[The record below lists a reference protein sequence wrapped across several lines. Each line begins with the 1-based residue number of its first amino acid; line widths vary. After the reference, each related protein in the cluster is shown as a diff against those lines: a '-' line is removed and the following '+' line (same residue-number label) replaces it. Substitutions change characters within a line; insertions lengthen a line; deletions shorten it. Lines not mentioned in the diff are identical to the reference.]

1 MERTAFKDL
10 DLREFVTLNIKLIHF
25 FGYFSPEFHNS
36 TIKIIYFFYR
46 LGFLSFIF
54 FSCFLTQLANMIDS
68 FGDIERMT
76 DASFLLFTNI
86 VQCLKL
92 YCFMNYASRI
102 WKLVHSM
109 NAEVFKPRNQTQ
121 CEILTKE
128 IKLSKTISV
137 LFLLACTL
145 TCISWG
151 VSPLL
156 DRTSDDGIR
165 LPLSGWYPF
174 RTDRSPGFE
183 FVYIYQILSTWV
195 NGLGDISMDTCV
207 SGTIMFIS
215 AQLSVLRDALE
226 TMKHTKNSDHQTI
239 NEALVRNVVHFKNIV
254 QFAEEVTFLFTAG
267 ITGQFV
273 VGVVIVCMSMFQM
286 SLVSVLSFQFFAM
299 FLYQSCV
306 LLEIYLWCF
315 YGNEVIMK
323 SDQLTQSAYM
333 CEWTDA
339 PEEFKQN
346 LMIFMSRTQFPLKL
360 YASGYF
366 TLSLETFKAIAKS
379 SWSYFAVLNQV
390 HEGKVA

>member
-1 MERTAFKDL
+1 MEGTTFKDL
-10 DLREFVTLNIKLIHF
+10 DLREFLRLNIKLIHF

-36 TIKIIYFFYR
+36 KIKVFYFFYR

-54 FSCFLTQLANMIDS
+54 FLCFLTQLANMIDS

-76 DASFLLFTNI
+76 DASFLFLTNM

-92 YCFMNYASRI
+92 YCFIHNASRI
-102 WKLVHSM
+102 WKLVYSM
-109 NAEVFKPRNQTQ
+109 NTEVFRPRNQAQ
-121 CEILTKE
+121 YEILRKE
-128 IKLSKTISV
+128 IKMSKIILS
-137 LFLLACTL
+137 LYLLACTL

-174 RTDRSPGFE
+174 STDTSPGFE
-183 FVYIYQILSTWV
+183 FVYFYQILSTWI
-195 NGLGDISMDTCV
+195 NGLGDISMDTCI

-215 AQLSVLRDALE
+215 AQLSVLKDAVE
-226 TMKHTKNSDHQTI
+226 TMKPTSSSDHPTI
-239 NEALVRNVVHFKNIV
+239 KEALVRNVTHFKTIV
-254 QFAEEVTFLFTAG
+254 QFAEEATFLFTAS

-286 SLVSVLSFQFFAM
+286 SLVSVSSFQFFGM
-299 FLYQSCV
+299 FIYQSCV

-339 PEEFKQN
+339 SKEFKQN
-346 LMIFMSRTQFPLKL
+346 LIIFMTRTQFPLKL

-366 TLSLETFKAIAKS
+366 TLSLETFKAVAKS

-390 HEGKVA
+390 HEDKVA